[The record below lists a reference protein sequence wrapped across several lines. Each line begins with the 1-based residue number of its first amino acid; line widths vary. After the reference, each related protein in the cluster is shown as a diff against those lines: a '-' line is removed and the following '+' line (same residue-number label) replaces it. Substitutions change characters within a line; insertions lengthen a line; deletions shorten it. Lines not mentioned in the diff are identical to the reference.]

1 MKKDII
7 IEAQSEGMLV
17 TYSDK
22 KKRRTH
28 LKYRT
33 ELSEMLDGAKPYIHS
48 YTCPFIKNS
57 FLVNV

>member
-33 ELSEMLDGAKPYIHS
+33 ELSEMLDGAKPFIHS
-48 YTCPFIKNS
+48 LTHT
-57 FLVNV
+57 LVHSSKIHF